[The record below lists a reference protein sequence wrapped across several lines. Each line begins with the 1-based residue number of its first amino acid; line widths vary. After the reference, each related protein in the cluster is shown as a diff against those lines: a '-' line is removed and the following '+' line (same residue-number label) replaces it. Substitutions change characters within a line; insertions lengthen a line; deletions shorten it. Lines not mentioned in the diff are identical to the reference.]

1 MTRPVFD
8 YRRLVATVLACTL
21 ALGGCGGGL
30 VAGVGSGGSG
40 VAEGTL
46 SGFGSVIVDGIE
58 YSELAL
64 TEAERSTLR
73 LGQRVRLVFDSN
85 NVAQSIEVL
94 PQLRGPITASLD
106 DSGWLRLA
114 GQWVRVVDNND
125 DSTRSGIT
133 LVDGFADTEVSRPVI
148 PAGEDAVVYGS
159 WTWDNSKAA
168 YVLVATRI
176 EKLGSPADPVLLGG
190 VAVAVGPNDFRLG
203 SPDGTQ
209 VSAARL
215 PALAEGSIVALLT
228 ARTSVMA
235 ERATAQ
241 YQGIVG
247 TVTAQDVRDASL
259 SAADLSGFQSLRLG
273 GLANAYDATSATVT
287 IQGTPLRLDRA
298 VLPLAIGQFVRAN
311 AAGLATE
318 ASALQRSRSP
328 IGQAGDD
335 GTGYVTELKGLLSG
349 VNWSETSVSFV
360 LRGVP
365 VQADAAQIADSCRAA
380 GSTRTLY
387 VVVAGYA
394 PSPVAPLRANAVN
407 CTSDLSAAS
416 DV

>member
-1 MTRPVFD
+1 MKRPVFS
-8 YRRLVATVLACTL
+8 YLSLAVTVLACAVL
-21 ALGGCGGGL
+21 SGCGGGL

-73 LGQRVRLVFDSN
+73 LGQRVRLVFDGN

-125 DSTRSGIT
+125 DSSRSGIT
-133 LVDGFADTEVSRPVI
+133 LVDGFADADTSAPVI
-148 PAGEDAVVYGS
+148 PAGDDAVVYGS
-159 WTWDNSKAA
+159 WVWDNSKAA

-176 EKLGSPADPVLLGG
+176 EKLAVAADPVLLGG
-190 VAVAVGPNDFRLG
+190 VAVAVGSNDFRLG
-203 SPDGTQ
+203 SAAGTQ

-215 PALAEGSIVALLT
+215 PALTEGSIVALLT
-228 ARTSVMA
+228 SRTNVMA
-235 ERATAQ
+235 DRATAQ
-241 YQGIVG
+241 YQGLVAS
-247 TVTAQDVRDASL
+247 VTAQDVRDASL
-259 SAADLSGFQSLRLG
+259 SASDLSSYKSLRLG
-273 GLANAYDATSATVT
+273 GLANAYDAANATVT
-287 IQGTPLRLDRA
+287 IQGTPLRLDSSA
-298 VLPLAIGQFVRAN
+298 TQLAIGQFVRAN
-311 AAGLATE
+311 AETITAD
-318 ASALQRSRSP
+318 ASALQRIRSP

-335 GTGYVTELKGLLSG
+335 GTGSVTELKGLLSG
-349 VNWSETSVSFV
+349 VNWSAASVSFT

-365 VQADAAQIADSCRAA
+365 VQADAAQISASCRNSA
-380 GSTRTLY
+380 STQTLY

-394 PSPVAPLRANAVN
+394 PAPTAPLRANAVT
-407 CTSDLSAAS
+407 CTSDLTAAN